1 MGSKVLGTGGNKV
14 SGLSRDN
21 STVGVGN
28 KSGIRVAIGIT
39 KSGIRMSISISKSSD
54 WVDGTASS
62 SVFSLGS
69 KNSWLIYGDNSTVG
83 MSHKTIRVSSISMG
97 IRIPSM
103 SIRIPGIGKGQAMS
117 SKVSSLG
124 SSDFSSV
131 SGDNSSVGVSHQLGG
146 GDCYTSGKNLKQGKL
161 LIVRKDNGNC
171 F

>member
-1 MGSKVLGTGGNKV
+1 MGSKVLGTGGNKL

-39 KSGIRMSISISKSSD
+39 KTGIRMSISISKSSD

-83 MSHKTIRVSSISMG
+83 MTDKTIRVSSISMG
-97 IRIPSM
+97 
-103 SIRIPGIGKGQAMS
+103 IRIPGIGKGQAMS

-146 GDCYTSGKNLKQGKL
+146 GDCYTSGKNQKL
-161 LIVRKDNGNC
+161 HVDCLLR
-171 F
+171 